1 MTETENKYFAVN
13 VYDENNIS
21 FHKTE
26 EEAKKA
32 CLNGAEE
39 LYDHATYNDDI
50 SLYTEQEHNAVY
62 GVVLGKAESK
72 TRELSE
78 EEKQSSWY
86 SEYDYLIEHPKIVE
100 FPKYDGWIAC
110 SERLPE
116 KSGMYLIYINPLLSK
131 GTGAHQIRSDIYDT
145 SLKEYGFT
153 YDSVTHWQPLPP
165 PPTE

>member
-1 MTETENKYFAVN
+1 MTETEDKYFAVN
-13 VYDENNIS
+13 IYDENSIS
-21 FHKTE
+21 FYKTE

-100 FPKYDGWIAC
+100 FPKYDGWI
-110 SERLPE
+110 SVKDRLPQADE
-116 KSGMYLIYINPLLSK
+116 RVLVYFKNKIRDFQSITLSEFIDGEFNMGSK
-131 GTGAHQIRSDIYDT
+131 LFQ
-145 SLKEYGFT
+145 
-153 YDSVTHWQPLPP
+153 VTHWQPLPP
-165 PPTE
+165 PPKSK